1 MKYGA
6 ALRQNSIPA
15 WAHHNVDYDDVKH
28 YIKEN
33 TTAGN
38 GNSISIPGAGDVRG
52 KELEDNLYGILQQQ
66 HQRITLFVRSKTGE
80 IERRLDH
87 LRKQTTLLSSKPAVN
102 GRIPAKRLEKYG
114 RLEAD
119 ILKAGDE
126 LQCLSRFSKA
136 QQTAFRKLLKKHK
149 KWTGSTDLE
158 TEFNTHVTGDPSSFT
173 NIDLNPIYTEYED
186 TLSTL
191 RTLYHERINGAPSK
205 FSVDADVQDSFTQI
219 RSVIESSSSVE
230 FDSYFSTSPLGR
242 GGKNAVYWV
251 HPDNIVELQILILQH
266 ARSFPTRALPSAT
279 ISPTLSRQNSI
290 TSSPSRRNSSTVE
303 ADTTVLV
310 ADDLESFI
318 AHQSSST
325 FEKREDTVGSRL
337 QEATVHARWTKTEDA
352 IVTAKVNDRDI
363 QKVSV
368 KRKNVFTVLE
378 SSSPTSARRSS
389 ITQDKNRA
397 AAEHMQTWI
406 AQQRTIKPLTTI
418 ATNRSRFAETA
429 TDSSGFILATLDKNI
444 RMRKAES
451 LASSP
456 EDTFSQAMSAEFPFA
471 VLRVRQEGFGNST
484 LIKVLDQSHL
494 VERVRGFSLEYHS
507 VWYCCQP
514 ENVVPPFWVPLM
526 QRDIRK
532 VATLASRRRAYNHD
546 SSYGSQSTTPQMTP
560 STGSVG
566 DYNGG
571 DLTAVE
577 EQSPHRIQIPDQLET
592 PPLSA
597 FRKKRKSAYDRAGS
611 ALPKQAYWSEY
622 DDPSGSEDEGAYVLY
637 IDPNEVSSATKT
649 WRRIRSLW
657 SKDKPSDH
665 EALLGHDGANE
676 RGMTEESVSSSEDEA
691 HVPKRTQQ
699 RSYGTLNQ
707 PRNQTTGY
715 NSELHHQQTDWVTQL
730 AATCLVASVLL
741 LCIGYILV
749 ATGKRKLA
757 SEVDAGVVLAVA
769 SSLAF
774 AVSGMGAVFGR
785 QTPRWPI
792 ATLVI
797 GIMVIDVAAASML
810 LVWAFG

>member
-1 MKYGA
+1 M
-6 ALRQNSIPA
+6 
-15 WAHHNVDYDDVKH
+15 
-28 YIKEN
+28 
-33 TTAGN
+33 AG
-38 GNSISIPGAGDVRG
+38 
-52 KELEDNLYGILQQQ
+52 
-66 HQRITLFVRSKTGE
+66 
-80 IERRLDH
+80 
-87 LRKQTTLLSSKPAVN
+87 
-102 GRIPAKRLEKYG
+102 
-114 RLEAD
+114 
-119 ILKAGDE
+119 AGDE

-158 TEFNTHVTGDPSSFT
+158 TEFNTHIIGDPSSFT

-186 TLSTL
+186 TLSAL

-205 FSVDADVQDSFTQI
+205 SPVDADVQDNSTQI
-219 RSVIESSSSVE
+219 RSMIESSSSVE

-251 HPDNIVELQILILQH
+251 HPDNIVELQIFILQH

-290 TSSPSRRNSSTVE
+290 TSSSGRRNSSTVE

-325 FEKREDTVGSRL
+325 FEKREETVGSRL

-352 IVTAKVNDRDI
+352 IVTAKVNERDI

-368 KRKNVFTVLE
+368 KRKNVFAVLE
-378 SSSPTSARRSS
+378 PASTTSLRKSS
-389 ITQDKNRA
+389 ITQDKNSG
-397 AAEHMQTWI
+397 AAENMRTWI
-406 AQQRTIKPLTTI
+406 AQQSTIKPLTTI
-418 ATNRSRFAETA
+418 ASNRSRFAETA

-451 LASSP
+451 LANSLG
-456 EDTFSQAMSAEFPFA
+456 DTFSQAMSAEFPFA
-471 VLRVRQEGFGNST
+471 VLRVRQEGFDNSM

-526 QRDIRK
+526 QKDIRK
-532 VATLASRRRAYNHD
+532 VPTLASRRRAYNHD

-577 EQSPHRIQIPDQLET
+577 EQSPHRIKIPDQLET

-611 ALPKQAYWSEY
+611 ALPKQTYWSEY
-622 DDPSGSEDEGAYVLY
+622 DNPSDSEDEYVLY

-657 SKDKPSDH
+657 SKNKPTDQES
-665 EALLGHDGANE
+665 LLGHDGANE
-676 RGMTEESVSSSEDEA
+676 RGMVEESVSSSDEEA

-707 PRNQTTGY
+707 RTNQMAGY
-715 NSELHHQQTDWVTQL
+715 NPESHHQQSDWVSQL

-749 ATGKRKLA
+749 TTGKRKLA

-797 GIMVIDVAAASML
+797 GILVMDVTAASIL

>member
-6 ALRQNSIPA
+6 TLRQNSIPA
-15 WAHHNVDYDDVKH
+15 WAHHNIDYDDVKH

-38 GNSISIPGAGDVRG
+38 GNIISIPGAGDVRG
-52 KELEDNLYGILQQQ
+52 KELEDNLHDILQQQ
-66 HQRITLFVRSKTGE
+66 HQRITLFVGSKTGE
-80 IERRLDH
+80 IERRLADH
-87 LRKQTTLLSSKPAVN
+87 LRKQIALLASKPAVN

-126 LQCLSRFSKA
+126 LQSLSRFSKT

-158 TEFNTHVTGDPSSFT
+158 TEFNRHVLGDSSSFT
-173 NIDLNPIYTEYED
+173 KIDMDPLYTEYED
-186 TLSTL
+186 TLSAL
-191 RTLYHERINGAPSK
+191 RTLYHERINGAPDR
-205 FSVDADVQDSFTQI
+205 FSIDGTQDNSVQI
-219 RSVIESSSSVE
+219 RSIIESSSSVE

-242 GGKNAVYWV
+242 SGRNAVYWV

-279 ISPTLSRQNSI
+279 VSPMLSRQNSI
-290 TSSPSRRNSSTVE
+290 TSSMGRRNSNAIE

-325 FEKREDTVGSRL
+325 FEKREETVGSRL
-337 QEATVHARWTKTEDA
+337 QEAAVHARWTKSEDA
-352 IVTAKVNDRDI
+352 IVTAQVSDRDI

-368 KRKNVFTVLE
+368 KRKNVPTILE
-378 SSSPTSARRSS
+378 PSTTSLRKSSV
-389 ITQDKNRA
+389 TQDPSCEALKNMRA
-397 AAEHMQTWI
+397 WI
-406 AQQRTIKPLTTI
+406 AQQGTIKPLTTI
-418 ATNRSRFAETA
+418 ASNRARFAETA
-429 TDSSGFILATLDKNI
+429 ADSSGFILATLDKGI
-444 RMRKAES
+444 RMTKTES
-451 LASSP
+451 FTNSL
-456 EDTFSQAMSAEFPFA
+456 EDTFSQSMSAEFPFA
-471 VLRVRQEGFGNST
+471 VLRVRQEGFRDST

-532 VATLASRRRAYNHD
+532 VPTAASRRRVYNPD
-546 SSYGSQSTTPQMTP
+546 SSFGSQSTTPQMST

-566 DYNGG
+566 DPSG

-577 EQSPHRIQIPDQLET
+577 EQSPPRVKIPDQLET

-611 ALPKQAYWSEY
+611 ALPKQMYWSEY

-649 WRRIRSLW
+649 WRRIRGLW
-657 SKDKPSDH
+657 SKKKPSDQ
-665 EALLGHDGANE
+665 ETLLGQDGTHE
-676 RGMTEESVSSSEDEA
+676 HGMTEESVSSSDEES
-691 HVPKRTQQ
+691 HVPRRIQQ
-699 RSYGTLNQ
+699 RSYGTLSQ
-707 PRNQTTGY
+707 STDQVAGY
-715 NSELHHQQTDWVTQL
+715 NPEAYQQQSDWVPQL
-730 AATCLVASVLL
+730 AATCLVASMLL

-774 AVSGMGAVFGR
+774 AVSGVGAVFGR
-785 QTPRWPI
+785 QKPRWPL

-797 GIMVIDVAAASML
+797 GVLVVDVAAASIL

>member
-1 MKYGA
+1 M
-6 ALRQNSIPA
+6 NP
-15 WAHHNVDYDDVKH
+15 
-28 YIKEN
+28 
-33 TTAGN
+33 
-38 GNSISIPGAGDVRG
+38 
-52 KELEDNLYGILQQQ
+52 LY
-66 HQRITLFVRSKTGE
+66 F
-80 IERRLDH
+80 
-87 LRKQTTLLSSKPAVN
+87 
-102 GRIPAKRLEKYG
+102 
-114 RLEAD
+114 
-119 ILKAGDE
+119 
-126 LQCLSRFSKA
+126 
-136 QQTAFRKLLKKHK
+136 
-149 KWTGSTDLE
+149 
-158 TEFNTHVTGDPSSFT
+158 
-173 NIDLNPIYTEYED
+173 EYED
-186 TLSTL
+186 TLSSL
-191 RTLYHERINGAPSK
+191 RTLYHERINGAPDKVSI
-205 FSVDADVQDSFTQI
+205 DADVQDNSTQI
-219 RSVIESSSSVE
+219 RSIIESSSSVE

-242 GGKNAVYWV
+242 GGRNAVYWV

-266 ARSFPTRALPSAT
+266 ARSFPTRTLPS
-279 ISPTLSRQNSI
+279 SPVSPILSRQNSI
-290 TSSPSRRNSSTVE
+290 ASSTGRRNSSVIE

-325 FEKREDTVGSRL
+325 FEKREETVGSRL
-337 QEATVHARWTKTEDA
+337 QEATIHARWTKTDDA
-352 IVTAKVNDRDI
+352 IVTAKVNGRDI
-363 QKVSV
+363 QKASV
-368 KRKNVFTVLE
+368 KRKNVFAVLE
-378 SSSPTSARRSS
+378 PSSTTSLRKHS
-389 ITQDKNRA
+389 ITQDKNSG
-397 AAEHMQTWI
+397 AAENMRAWI

-418 ATNRSRFAETA
+418 ASNRSRFAETA
-429 TDSSGFILATLDKNI
+429 TDSSGFILAILDKNI

-451 LASSP
+451 LTNSP
-456 EDTFSQAMSAEFPFA
+456 EDTFSQTMSAEFPFA

-484 LIKVLDQSHL
+484 LVKVLDQSHL

-526 QRDIRK
+526 QKDIRK
-532 VATLASRRRAYNHD
+532 VATVASRRRAYNHD

-566 DYNGG
+566 DYTGG

-577 EQSPHRIQIPDQLET
+577 EQSPQRIKIPDQLET

-611 ALPKQAYWSEY
+611 ALPKQTYWSEY

-657 SKDKPSDH
+657 SKSKPSDQ
-665 EALLGHDGANE
+665 ESLLGQDDTNE
-676 RGMTEESVSSSEDEA
+676 HGMVEESVSSSEDEA

-707 PRNQTTGY
+707 TRDQMAGY
-715 NSELHHQQTDWVTQL
+715 SSEPYHRQSDWVSQL
-730 AATCLVASVLL
+730 AATCLVASALL

-774 AVSGMGAVFGR
+774 AVSGMGAVFSR

-797 GIMVIDVAAASML
+797 GIMVIDVAAASIL

>member
-6 ALRQNSIPA
+6 TLRQNSISA
-15 WAHHNVDYDDVKH
+15 WAHHNIDYDDVKH

-38 GNSISIPGAGDVRG
+38 GNSISIPGAGDARG
-52 KELEDNLYGILQQQ
+52 KELEDNLYAILQQQ

-87 LRKQTTLLSSKPAVN
+87 LRKQTTLLASKPAVN
-102 GRIPAKRLEKYG
+102 GRIPAKRLERYG

-126 LQCLSRFSKA
+126 LQCLSRFSKI

-149 KWTGSTDLE
+149 KWTGSTDLD
-158 TEFNTHVTGDPSSFT
+158 TEFNRHVLGDPSSFT
-173 NIDLNPIYTEYED
+173 KIDMDPLYTEYKD
-186 TLSTL
+186 TLSAL
-191 RTLYHERINGAPSK
+191 RTLYHERINGAPDR
-205 FSVDADVQDSFTQI
+205 FSVDPDTQDNSAQI
-219 RSVIESSSSVE
+219 RSIIESSSSVE

-242 GGKNAVYWV
+242 NGRNAVYWV

-266 ARSFPTRALPSAT
+266 ARSFPTHALPSAT
-279 ISPTLSRQNSI
+279 VSPVLSRQNSI
-290 TSSPSRRNSSTVE
+290 TSSMGRRNSNAIA

-325 FEKREDTVGSRL
+325 FEQREETVGSRL
-337 QEATVHARWTKTEDA
+337 QEAAVHARWTRTDDA
-352 IVTAKVNDRDI
+352 IVTAQVNDREI
-363 QKVSV
+363 QKISV
-368 KRKNVFTVLE
+368 KRKNVPAILE
-378 SSSPTSARRSS
+378 SSSPTSLRKSS
-389 ITQDKNRA
+389 VTQDTSREAVENMRA
-397 AAEHMQTWI
+397 WI

-418 ATNRSRFAETA
+418 ASNRSRFAETA
-429 TDSSGFILATLDKNI
+429 ADSSGFILATLDKGI
-444 RMRKAES
+444 RMRKTES
-451 LASSP
+451 MTNSL
-456 EDTFSQAMSAEFPFA
+456 EDTFSQSMSAEFPFA
-471 VLRVRQEGFGNST
+471 VLRVRQEGFRNST
-484 LIKVLDQSHL
+484 LIKLLDQSHL

-532 VATLASRRRAYNHD
+532 VPTAASRRRAYNHD
-546 SSYGSQSTTPQMTP
+546 SNYGSQSTTPQM
-560 STGSVG
+560 STSNGSVG
-566 DYNGG
+566 DPSG

-577 EQSPHRIQIPDQLET
+577 EQSPPRVKIPDQLET

-611 ALPKQAYWSEY
+611 ALPKQMYWSEY

-657 SKDKPSDH
+657 SKKKPSDQ
-665 EALLGHDGANE
+665 ESLLGHDGTHE
-676 RGMTEESVSSSEDEA
+676 HGMTEESVSSSDEEA

-699 RSYGTLNQ
+699 RSYGTLSQPTNQ
-707 PRNQTTGY
+707 VAGY
-715 NSELHHQQTDWVTQL
+715 TPEAYHQQSDWVAQL
-730 AATCLVASVLL
+730 AATCLVASMLL

-749 ATGKRKLA
+749 ATGKRRLA

-774 AVSGMGAVFGR
+774 AVSGVGAVFGR
-785 QTPRWPI
+785 QKPRWPI

-797 GIMVIDVAAASML
+797 GVLVVDVAAASIL